1 MKICPVCNSS
11 MDDST
16 LFCTACGSRLPDATP
31 DIQPEVAPPVY
42 VTPAPV
48 DYAPTYTPAP
58 VQEPVAPVQEPV
70 TPVQEP
76 VTPVQEPVTPVQ
88 EPVAPNY
95 AVPGAVPPVVP
106 GQQPFVTTIDP
117 EDHTADFTP
126 EDVSEHKIYAL
137 LVYIGGIIGIIPALL
152 IGKDSPYLKF
162 HIQQKMKLMVT
173 SLLVTMVCS
182 VTSFLI
188 IPVFLA
194 GIATIVVFVVN
205 LICFFKTASGKSV
218 EAPIVKD
225 IKLFK

>member
-42 VTPAPV
+42 ATPAPV

-70 TPVQEP
+70 
-76 VTPVQEPVTPVQ
+76 
-88 EPVAPNY
+88 APNY
-95 AVPGAVPPVVP
+95 AVPGAVPPGVP

-188 IPVFLA
+188 IPALLA
-194 GIATIVVFVVN
+194 GVAAIVVFVVN
-205 LICFFKTASGKSV
+205 LICFFRTASGKSI

>member
-42 VTPAPV
+42 ATPAPV

-70 TPVQEP
+70 
-76 VTPVQEPVTPVQ
+76 
-88 EPVAPNY
+88 APNY
-95 AVPGAVPPVVP
+95 AVPGAVPSGAP

-117 EDHTADFTP
+117 DDHTADFTP

-162 HIQQKMKLMVT
+162 HVQQKMKLMVT

-188 IPVFLA
+188 IPALLA
-194 GIATIVVFVVN
+194 GVAAIVVFVVN
-205 LICFFKTASGKSV
+205 LICFFRTASGKSI

>member
-42 VTPAPV
+42 ATPAPV

-76 VTPVQEPVTPVQ
+76 VE
-88 EPVAPNY
+88 PNY
-95 AVPGAVPPVVP
+95 AVPGAVPPGVP
-106 GQQPFVTTIDP
+106 GQQPFITTIDP
-117 EDHTADFTP
+117 DDHTADFTP

-162 HIQQKMKLMVT
+162 HVQQKMKLMVT

-188 IPVFLA
+188 IPALLA
-194 GIATIVVFVVN
+194 GVAAIVVFVVN
-205 LICFFKTASGKSV
+205 LICFFRTASGKSI

>member
-42 VTPAPV
+42 ATPAPV

-58 VQEPVAPVQEPV
+58 VQEPV
-70 TPVQEP
+70 TPD
-76 VTPVQEPVTPVQ
+76 Q

-95 AVPGAVPPVVP
+95 AVPGAVPPGVP
-106 GQQPFVTTIDP
+106 GQQPFITTIDP
-117 EDHTADFTP
+117 DDHTADFTP

-162 HIQQKMKLMVT
+162 HVQQKMKLMVT

-188 IPVFLA
+188 IPALLA
-194 GIATIVVFVVN
+194 GVAAIVVFVVN
-205 LICFFKTASGKSV
+205 LICFFRTASGKSI

>member
-42 VTPAPV
+42 ATPAPV

-70 TPVQEP
+70 
-76 VTPVQEPVTPVQ
+76 
-88 EPVAPNY
+88 APNY
-95 AVPGAVPPVVP
+95 AVPGAVPPGVP

-162 HIQQKMKLMVT
+162 HVQQKMKLMVT

-188 IPVFLA
+188 IPALLA
-194 GIATIVVFVVN
+194 GVAAIVVFVVN
-205 LICFFKTASGKSV
+205 LICFFRTASGKSI

>member
-16 LFCTACGSRLPDATP
+16 LFCTACGSRLPDVTP

-42 VTPAPV
+42 ATPSPV

-58 VQEPVAPVQEPV
+58 VQEPVAPD
-70 TPVQEP
+70 
-76 VTPVQEPVTPVQ
+76 QEPVTPVQ

-162 HIQQKMKLMVT
+162 HVQQKMKLMVT

-188 IPVFLA
+188 IPALLA
-194 GIATIVVFVVN
+194 GVAAIVVFVVN
-205 LICFFKTASGKSV
+205 LICFFRTASGKSI

>member
-42 VTPAPV
+42 ATPAPV

-58 VQEPVAPVQEPV
+58 VQEPVE
-70 TPVQEP
+70 
-76 VTPVQEPVTPVQ
+76 
-88 EPVAPNY
+88 PNY
-95 AVPGAVPPVVP
+95 AVPGAVPPGVP
-106 GQQPFVTTIDP
+106 GQQPFITTIDP
-117 EDHTADFTP
+117 DDHTADFTP

-162 HIQQKMKLMVT
+162 HVQQKMKLMVT

-188 IPVFLA
+188 IPALLA
-194 GIATIVVFVVN
+194 GVAAIVVFVVN
-205 LICFFKTASGKSV
+205 LICFFRTASGKSI

>member
-42 VTPAPV
+42 ATPAPV

-70 TPVQEP
+70 APVQEP
-76 VTPVQEPVTPVQ
+76 VTTVQ

-117 EDHTADFTP
+117 DDHTADFTP

-162 HIQQKMKLMVT
+162 HVQQKMKLMVT

-188 IPVFLA
+188 IPALLA
-194 GIATIVVFVVN
+194 GVAAIVVFVVN
-205 LICFFKTASGKSV
+205 LICFFRTASGKSI

>member
-42 VTPAPV
+42 ATPAPV

-58 VQEPVAPVQEPV
+58 VQEPVA
-70 TPVQEP
+70 
-76 VTPVQEPVTPVQ
+76 PVQEPVTPVQ

-117 EDHTADFTP
+117 DDHTADFTP

-162 HIQQKMKLMVT
+162 HVQQKMKLMVT
-173 SLLVTMVCS
+173 LLLVTMVCS

-188 IPVFLA
+188 IPAFLA
-194 GIATIVVFVVN
+194 GVAAIVVFVVN
-205 LICFFKTASGKSV
+205 LICFFRTASGKSI

>member
-42 VTPAPV
+42 ATPAPV

-76 VTPVQEPVTPVQ
+76 V
-88 EPVAPNY
+88 APNY
-95 AVPGAVPPVVP
+95 AVPGAVPPGVP

-117 EDHTADFTP
+117 DDHTADFTP

-162 HIQQKMKLMVT
+162 HVQQKMKLMVT
-173 SLLVTMVCS
+173 LLLVTMVCS

-188 IPVFLA
+188 IPALLA
-194 GIATIVVFVVN
+194 GVAAIVVFVVN
-205 LICFFKTASGKSV
+205 LICFFRTASGKSI

>member
-42 VTPAPV
+42 ATPAPV

-70 TPVQEP
+70 A
-76 VTPVQEPVTPVQ
+76 PVQEPVTPVQ

-117 EDHTADFTP
+117 DDHTADFTP

-162 HIQQKMKLMVT
+162 HVQQKMKLMVT

-188 IPVFLA
+188 IPALLA
-194 GIATIVVFVVN
+194 GVAAIVVFVVN
-205 LICFFKTASGKSV
+205 LICFFRTASGKSI

>member
-42 VTPAPV
+42 ATPAPV

-58 VQEPVAPVQEPV
+58 VQEPV
-70 TPVQEP
+70 TPIQD
-76 VTPVQEPVTPVQ
+76 PVTPVQ

-117 EDHTADFTP
+117 DDHTADFTP

-173 SLLVTMVCS
+173 LLLVTMVCS

-188 IPVFLA
+188 IPALLA
-194 GIATIVVFVVN
+194 GVAAIVVFVVN
-205 LICFFKTASGKSV
+205 LICFFRTASGKSI